1 MFETVRGYQALCKS
15 FCQLCVQ
22 IIYLNIKIALS
33 NSCMFRLHFLLMV
46 EIPLSTALI
55 NKSKS

>member
-1 MFETVRGYQALCKS
+1 MFETVRGYKALCKS
-15 FCQLCVQ
+15 FCQLSVQ

-46 EIPLSTALI
+46 EIP
-55 NKSKS
+55 